1 MAWSISGEGDS
12 EAVYLVRGPV
22 LSLMFVKPNKRD
34 KLDRAERPNEPDPHH
49 APRNALQ
56 SRFAVES
63 LRTNQLLIAQDK

>member
-34 KLDRAERPNEPDPHH
+34 KLDTTEGSHEPAPHQ
-49 APRNALQ
+49 APRNGLR
-56 SRFAVES
+56 SRFVVES
-63 LRTNQLLIAQDK
+63 LRTNQSLIAQDK

>member
-22 LSLMFVKPNKRD
+22 LSLMFVAPHTRD
-34 KLDRAERPNEPDPHH
+34 RPKQPDEPDPHH
-49 APRNALQ
+49 APRNGLQ
-56 SRFAVES
+56 NRFAVES